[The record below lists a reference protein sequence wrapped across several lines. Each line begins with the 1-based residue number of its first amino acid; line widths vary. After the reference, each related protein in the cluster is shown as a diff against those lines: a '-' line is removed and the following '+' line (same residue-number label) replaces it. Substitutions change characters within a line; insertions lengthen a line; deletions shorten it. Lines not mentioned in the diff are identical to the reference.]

1 MPPKRGGKTA
11 ARVQPRVRAE
21 SPVRDEQPEVVHA
34 NVARAGEANEMAMFE
49 QFRRFQEFMQREPNL
64 RGAPEVVPPQQDAP
78 HHDAP
83 ERVVPPQQPPPPP
96 PLVQVQGPSY
106 WEAMR
111 NLKDMGME
119 PFGGKSNP
127 IDADNW
133 RKRLE
138 RNFDNARC
146 PHEYR
151 LDLAVQYLKDEAL
164 VWWEKVVDQAHG
176 RYELTWAD
184 FKTEFSRKYFPR
196 EAMDRMEEEFL
207 ELRQG
212 TMTVREYDREFD
224 RLSRF
229 AGRFMNEDELIRRFL
244 RGLRIELK
252 NRCEMYD
259 YRSKI
264 DLVEKAANLEIGLEK
279 EMSQNKAAQARLAKG
294 SSSNKRTWDATTVGT
309 PLMCFGCNQPG
320 HVLKDCTRTRTIKS
334 CYECGQEGHIARFC
348 PRKVGRQQVNNRPRE
363 QLPPPPKRQN
373 VGPRV
378 MMAETEEDEDNEPI
392 TGLVLVGGWNAYTL
406 FYTGATLSCVK
417 PGVTQNWSFDGEF
430 IPKAKRIGTVG
441 KEKLGS
447 TGVHKDVPI
456 MINGEV
462 LVGILAEMEINHY
475 DVILGMN
482 WLKKHQAVLDCHR
495 ARVHLSRPEG
505 KITFQGVKM
514 GGGFSIISM
523 MQPEEL
529 IEKGNDAFLATI
541 SVVGEEME
549 LGVDNIPIVA
559 EYADVF
565 ESLKGPLSLSL

>member
-1 MPPKRGGKTA
+1 
-11 ARVQPRVRAE
+11 
-21 SPVRDEQPEVVHA
+21 
-34 NVARAGEANEMAMFE
+34 
-49 QFRRFQEFMQREPNL
+49 
-64 RGAPEVVPPQQDAP
+64 
-78 HHDAP
+78 
-83 ERVVPPQQPPPPP
+83 
-96 PLVQVQGPSY
+96 
-106 WEAMR
+106 
-111 NLKDMGME
+111 MGME
-119 PFGGKSNP
+119 PFGGRSNP
-127 IDADNW
+127 IDADHW

-151 LDLAVQYLKDEAL
+151 MDLAVQYLKDEAL
-164 VWWEKVVDQAHG
+164 VWWEKVVDQAQG

-207 ELRQG
+207 ELCQG
-212 TMTVREYDREFD
+212 TMTVRQYDREFD

-229 AGRFMNEDELIRRFL
+229 AGRFMNEEELIRRFL

-279 EMSQNKAAQARLAKG
+279 EVSQNKAAQARLAKG
-294 SSSNKRTWDATTVGT
+294 SSSNKRTWDTTTVRT
-309 PLMCFGCNQPG
+309 PLMCYECNQAG
-320 HVLKDCTRTRTIKS
+320 HLQRDCPRVMAKRK
-334 CYECGQEGHIARFC
+334 CYECGQAGHIARFC
-348 PRKVGRQQVNNRPRE
+348 PRKFGRKPAENRLRE

-392 TGLVLVGGWNAYTL
+392 AGSVLLGGWNAYTL
-406 FYTGATLSCVK
+406 FDTGATLSC
-417 PGVTQNWSFDGEF
+417 
-430 IPKAKRIGTVG
+430 AKKIGTVG

-447 TGVHKDVPI
+447 TGVDKDVPI

-462 LVGILAEMEINHY
+462 MLGNLAEMEINHY
-475 DVILGMN
+475 DMILGMN
-482 WLKKHQAVLDCHR
+482 WLRKHKAVLDCHR
-495 ARVHLSRPEG
+495 ARVYFSRPEG

-514 GGGFSIISM
+514 GEGVFVISM
-523 MQPEEL
+523 MKAEEL
-529 IEKGNDAFLATI
+529 IEKGSEAFLATI

-565 ESLKGPLSLSL
+565 ESLKGLPPSRGDAFTIELEPGTAHVSRAPYRLAPAEMAELKGHLEDLTDKGFIRPSSSSWGAPVLFVKKKDGASDFALITGN

>member
-1 MPPKRGGKTA
+1 MPPKRGRETA

-34 NVARAGEANEMAMFE
+34 DVARAGEANEMAMFE

-64 RGAPEVVPPQQDAP
+64 RGAQGVVPPQQDAP
-78 HHDAP
+78 HQDAP
-83 ERVVPPQQPPPPP
+83 ERVVPPQYPAPPPPP
-96 PLVQVQGPSY
+96 PPPVQ
-106 WEAMR
+106 
-111 NLKDMGME
+111 L
-119 PFGGKSNP
+119 
-127 IDADNW
+127 
-133 RKRLE
+133 
-138 RNFDNARC
+138 
-146 PHEYR
+146 
-151 LDLAVQYLKDEAL
+151 QYLKDEAL

-176 RYELTWAD
+176 RYVLTWED

-259 YRSKI
+259 YRGKI
-264 DLVEKAANLEIGLEK
+264 ELVEKAANLEVGLEK

-294 SSSNKRTWDATTVGT
+294 SSSNKRTWDTTTVRT

-320 HVLKDCTRTRTIKS
+320 HMKKDCPQSRIIRS
-334 CYECGQEGHIARFC
+334 CYECGQEGHISKFC
-348 PRKVGRQQVNNRPRE
+348 PRKVGRQQVDNRPRE

-378 MMAETEEDEDNEPI
+378 MMAETEEDEENEPI
-392 TGLVLVGGWNAYTL
+392 AGSVLVEGWNAYTL
-406 FYTGATLSCVK
+406 FDTGATLSCDK
-417 PGVTQNWSFDGEF
+417 
-430 IPKAKRIGTVG
+430 KIGTVG

-462 LVGILAEMEINHY
+462 LFGNLTEM
-475 DVILGMN
+475 
-482 WLKKHQAVLDCHR
+482 
-495 ARVHLSRPEG
+495 EG

-514 GGGFSIISM
+514 GEGVSIISM
-523 MQPEEL
+523 MQAEEL

-541 SVVGEEME
+541 SVVEEEME

-565 ESLKGPLSLSL
+565 ESLKGPPPSRGDAFTIKLEHGTTPVSRAPYRLAPAEMAELKSQLEDLTDKGFIRPSSSPW